1 MRNPFRRKNLDLRF
15 APALVT
21 GLVLIAISLP
31 TALSVSIGAPLVAA
45 GVAIRAW
52 AAGHL
57 VKTVHFTVTGPYG
70 HLRHPLYLG
79 TLSIGLGIALMLGGL
94 PALIGAAALLVWF
107 GLVYFPRKEQIESA
121 RLFAHYGEVY
131 ARYRDQ
137 VPALIPRARRWRP
150 DPDFAEKVD
159 TASRWRLDRFDA
171 NNEQGSVIA
180 VGFAVA
186 LVWLRA
192 GLA

>member
-1 MRNPFRRKNLDLRF
+1 MRNPFRRKNLDPRF
-15 APALVT
+15 APALVA
-21 GLVLIAISLP
+21 GFALIAFSLP
-31 TALSVSIGAPLVAA
+31 TAQSLSIGAPFVAA
-45 GVAIRAW
+45 GVAMRAW

-57 VKTVHFTVTGPYG
+57 VKTTRFTVTGPYG
-70 HLRHPLYLG
+70 HLRHPLYFG
-79 TLSIGLGIALMLGGL
+79 TLSIGLGVALMLGGL
-94 PALIGAAALLVWF
+94 SAFIGAAALLVWF
-107 GLVYFPRKEQIESA
+107 GLVYFPRKETIEGA

-131 ARYRDQ
+131 ARYRDE
-137 VPALIPRARRWRP
+137 VPALIPRTRRWRP
-150 DPDFAEKVD
+150 GPDIAEKVD
-159 TASRWRLDRFDA
+159 TARRWGLDRFDA